1 MLCNVHAEMS
11 AYVVVTE
18 TPYYA
23 TTDKDGKF
31 VIKDLPP
38 GKYTLKVW
46 HEKAKPAI
54 MPLDVVETASMTIA
68 PIELKR

>member
-11 AYVVVTE
+11 AYVIVTE
-18 TPYYA
+18 TPYFA
-23 TTDKDGKF
+23 RTDKDGKF
-31 VIKDLPP
+31 VLKDLPP

-46 HEKAKPAI
+46 HEKAKPATVQI
-54 MPLDVVETASMTIA
+54 DVGESPIVNLP

>member
-11 AYVVVTE
+11 AYIVVTE
-18 TPYYA
+18 TPYFA
-23 TTDKDGKF
+23 RTDKEGKF
-31 VIKDLPP
+31 VLKGVPP

-46 HEKAKPAI
+46 HEKAKPAALPI
-54 MPLDVVETASMTIA
+54 DVDASSSISVP